1 MGRLSKYNGSFKQY
15 DDIIRQYL
23 VSNHAEGVTQTMK
36 KSNNRIVYKEVL
48 RGTSLTS
55 KLRVLFDASSHGS
68 G

>member
-36 KSNNRIVYKEVL
+36 KSDNRIVY
-48 RGTSLTS
+48 
-55 KLRVLFDASSHGS
+55 
-68 G
+68 